1 MRFFQMLAVLA
12 ALAYAS
18 VTMAESLPPVPK
30 TLTGTVTAIVAPKAE
45 KAETPKVE
53 KTEKIAPAPLPKAEK
68 AEEEATCETAPMPP
82 VPSAST
88 PGASDKVKNYSEP
101 TTKCNCKVC
110 SRKPV
115 QKSVVF
121 ITNELLRK
129 PIYDVEKALWE
140 AEGRRLNREN
150 ARINAEAEELMEK
163 SAKLAAKIKA
173 TDSHDLH
180 AKLMLI
186 KQERAYAN
194 EANDLAV
201 RRAAL
206 ELKLAEHAEQ
216 GKKLDAK
223 HMKLYHDAG

>member
-1 MRFFQMLAVLA
+1 MRCFQLLVALA

-18 VTMAESLPPVPK
+18 VTMAETMSANLPPVPK
-30 TLTGTVTAIVAPKAE
+30 TVTGTVTAIVAP

-68 AEEEATCETAPMPP
+68 AAEEPTCETAPMPP

-88 PGASDKVKNYSEP
+88 PGVSEKVKNYSES
-101 TTKCNCKVC
+101 KCNCKVC

-121 ITNELLRK
+121 VTNELLRK

-163 SAKLAAKIKA
+163 SAKLAAEIKA

-186 KQERAYAN
+186 KQERTYAN
-194 EANDLAV
+194 EANNLAV

-206 ELKLAEHAEQ
+206 ELKLAEHAEA

-223 HMKLYHDAG
+223 HVKLYHNAG